1 VGAKVRSALVHA
13 PERPTGDEH
22 RRRDVFWTGPGGA
35 AHDSVMGW
43 FEQSVNDF
51 GGYLSR
57 VLTPVTIGIDFVDR
71 TIQHQLTLAGVPFR
85 WQSVIVTA
93 LWTLVLFMLVR
104 SVRGWVRLATLVVV
118 SVVLAKVYGI
128 LPSN

>member
-1 VGAKVRSALVHA
+1 
-13 PERPTGDEH
+13 
-22 RRRDVFWTGPGGA
+22 
-35 AHDSVMGW
+35 VM
-43 FEQSVNDF
+43 
-51 GGYLSR
+51 
-57 VLTPVTIGIDFVDR
+57 IGIDFVDR